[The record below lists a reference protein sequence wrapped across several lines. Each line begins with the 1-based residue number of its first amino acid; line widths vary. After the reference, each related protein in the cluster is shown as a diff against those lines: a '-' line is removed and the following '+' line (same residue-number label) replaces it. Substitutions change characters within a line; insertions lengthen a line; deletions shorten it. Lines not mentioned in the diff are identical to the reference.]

1 MYPLVRALLM
11 AWCMAMSAWS
21 IATVMADE
29 PRVDDR
35 SVATARLSMDWKL
48 APGTVQG
55 DWLGRAQWLER
66 RGDWPN
72 LLDWGQRW
80 TQSEPGNGLAWFV
93 LGRALAALQRYP
105 EAILAYQR
113 SLRLDP
119 ADVHAHNNLGN
130 AYRQRQRH
138 DDALRAYRQ
147 AVRIDPAYGPA
158 WHNLGI
164 TFFDLRGV
172 AGVARAL
179 QRLDAS
185 DPALADAWRSLA
197 LDYSRS
203 RDERHAR
210 DALSLLR
217 GLSDAQRERMFDIL
231 LATP

>member
-1 MYPLVRALLM
+1 MHPLLRVLLKTLCAGM
-11 AWCMAMSAWS
+11 TAWPV
-21 IATVMADE
+21 ATVLAEPPRAQDRNVASARQSADWNL
-29 PRVDDR
+29 V
-35 SVATARLSMDWKL
+35 
-48 APGTVQG
+48 PGTTQG

-66 RGDWPN
+66 RGDWLS

-93 LGRALAALQRYP
+93 LGRALTALQRHP

-119 ADVHAHNNLGN
+119 ADVYAHNNLGN
-130 AYRQRQRH
+130 VYRQRQRH
-138 DDALRAYRQ
+138 EDALHAYRQ

-158 WHNLGI
+158 WHNIGI
-164 TFFDLRGV
+164 TFFELRGM
-172 AGVARAL
+172 AGVVRAL

-185 DPALADAWRSLA
+185 DPALAAAWRSLA

-203 RDERHAR
+203 RDERLTR

-217 GLSDAQRERMFDIL
+217 SLSDTQREQMFDIL
-231 LATP
+231 LATQ